1 MMYEEKEVAEASA
14 VRGAQQSIKT
24 LTSDSFA
31 GFFVSVCDELVQSI
45 EGLKVNEV
53 LLVDDDA
60 CQAMLTEMKKHF
72 ALLEVVVSI
81 TKKNDKQAILVHIV
95 KCFGQFM
102 TFFLGPCW
110 SFLKKLLTRFTSDI
124 MILIKIVQRCT
135 RQIQSLC
142 AHAKVTKESSILTYV
157 PKIKKQLE
165 QMIYVIKEALKKEG
179 AEDAFWLGN
188 LKNRYLDGQEVTE
201 ERDEEM
207 KQKKRERSSSKKASK
222 KVCVSS
228 VVDDEA
234 VEDTEDT
241 DTSE

>member
-1 MMYEEKEVAEASA
+1 M
-14 VRGAQQSIKT
+14 
-24 LTSDSFA
+24 
-31 GFFVSVCDELVQSI
+31 
-45 EGLKVNEV
+45 
-53 LLVDDDA
+53 
-60 CQAMLTEMKKHF
+60 
-72 ALLEVVVSI
+72 
-81 TKKNDKQAILVHIV
+81 
-95 KCFGQFM
+95 
-102 TFFLGPCW
+102 
-110 SFLKKLLTRFTSDI
+110 
-124 MILIKIVQRCT
+124 
-135 RQIQSLC
+135 
-142 AHAKVTKESSILTYV
+142 TKESSILTYV

-207 KQKKRERSSSKKASK
+207 KQKKRARSTSKKASK